1 MAKYR
6 RLTLEELQNLEKEFV
21 DFLVVNGIVAGDWV
35 KMKAVEPEKAEKIVE
50 LFSDLV
56 MESVLRKI
64 EFLELRTKKLL
75 LTFQCL
81 EEKIVLVG
89 VEGEAPADFTNPDY
103 IQNALKDSLPDL
115 QIFSTEKKYTKSRE
129 EELFEMLE
137 NGHAVADGK
146 LFKAL
151 ALSLAD
157 Q

>member
-6 RLTLEELQNLEKEFV
+6 RLTLEELQTLEKEFV

-35 KMKAVEPEKAEKIVE
+35 KMKSAEPEQAEKIIE
-50 LFSDLV
+50 LFSDVV

-75 LTFQCL
+75 LTYQCL
-81 EEKIVLVG
+81 EEKIVMVG
-89 VEGEAPADFTNPDY
+89 VEGEGRADFTNRDY
-103 IQNALKDSLPDL
+103 IQNALKGSVPGL

-129 EELFEMLE
+129 EELFGMLE
-137 NGHAVADGK
+137 NGHVVADGR